1 MSLMRFPSIIC
12 VASIN
17 SPWHVSSPLPSVM
30 IYINTN
36 YVSVLSMNTTILLGK
51 ELKELF
57 YIVCNYFITSL
68 FVVLWPRYLPP
79 QCVRFCSI
87 LFIQFNMR
95 PPRLQVCATNFIDNL
110 IGYCCLAA
118 TSIFPS
124 IMK

>member
-1 MSLMRFPSIIC
+1 MRFPSIIC

-57 YIVCNYFITSL
+57 YIVCNYFIVNL
-68 FVVLWPRYLPP
+68 IICCLVAQYLPQ
-79 QCVRFCSI
+79 QCIMV
-87 LFIQFNMR
+87 LFNTIHSVQYE
-95 PPRLQVCATNFIDNL
+95 ATTSPGVQPISL
-110 IGYCCLAA
+110 ITLLDIVVFWQPVSSPA
-118 TSIFPS
+118 
-124 IMK
+124 